1 MESGMGAEA
10 FGHGRRGFRAWDAI
24 RRRLLGR
31 SRRFTPESRGE
42 DGGEFPS
49 RGASARNGMAFPA
62 PLAADMR
69 TGPLAARWF
78 STWNGYGA
86 AQHVR

>member
-1 MESGMGAEA
+1 MNRAGLITLEQVRGAGA
-10 FGHGRRGFRAWDAI
+10 FGHGM
-24 RRRLLGR
+24 
-31 SRRFTPESRGE
+31 RFV
-42 DGGEFPS
+42 GGC
-49 RGASARNGMAFPA
+49 RGAREGLRRNVTARTIALSRLDVAVRTGMAFPA

-86 AQHVR
+86 AQHVS